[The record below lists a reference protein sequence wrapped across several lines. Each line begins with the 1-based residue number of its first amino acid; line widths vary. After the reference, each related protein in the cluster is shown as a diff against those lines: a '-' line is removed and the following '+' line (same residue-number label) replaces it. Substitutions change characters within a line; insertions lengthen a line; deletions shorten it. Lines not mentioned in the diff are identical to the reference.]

1 LQLQVWC
8 DCNLCEE
15 VEPFAE
21 EPFTEKEGRGREN
34 EKVLSGACGRD
45 ETGLGETVGSDLA
58 HRFGLGAFSIL
69 NAPRCNI

>member
-1 LQLQVWC
+1 LQLLVWC

-21 EPFTEKEGRGREN
+21 EPFTEKEGRGRGS
-34 EKVLSGACGRD
+34 EKVLSRACTRD
-45 ETGLGETVGSDLA
+45 ENGLGGAVGSDLA
-58 HRFGLGAFSIL
+58 RRFGLGAFSIL

>member
-1 LQLQVWC
+1 LQLLVWC

-21 EPFTEKEGRGREN
+21 KSFTEKEGRGRGS

-45 ETGLGETVGSDLA
+45 EDGLGGAVGSNLA
-58 HRFGLGAFSIL
+58 CRFGLGAFSIL

>member
-1 LQLQVWC
+1 LQQLVWC

-21 EPFTEKEGRGREN
+21 EPFTEKKGWGRGS

-45 ETGLGETVGSDLA
+45 EDGLGGAVGSDLA
-58 HRFGLGAFSIL
+58 RRFGLGAFSIL
-69 NAPRCNI
+69 NALRCNI